1 MAGIR
6 YSVFGISAAGIIR
19 AVANRISLFWI
30 AIAVVVPM
38 LAALAAAWP
47 FWRKVTRDPVGT
59 IAGCFVVFGFAVAL
73 VGRELIHLQGF
84 TGTCVALEIACSYHP
99 EPFTRF
105 FIYGGI
111 AMVQVFALFV
121 IGWQVEDRLR
131 QREVS
136 PEWRR

>member
-1 MAGIR
+1 M
-6 YSVFGISAAGIIR
+6 
-19 AVANRISLFWI
+19 ANRISLFWI

-38 LAALAAAWP
+38 VAALATAWP

-59 IAGCFVVFGFAVAL
+59 VAGCFVVFGFAVAL

-84 TGTCVALEIACSYHP
+84 TNNCVALEIACSYHP

-105 FIYGGI
+105 VIYGGI

-131 QREVS
+131 QREVA